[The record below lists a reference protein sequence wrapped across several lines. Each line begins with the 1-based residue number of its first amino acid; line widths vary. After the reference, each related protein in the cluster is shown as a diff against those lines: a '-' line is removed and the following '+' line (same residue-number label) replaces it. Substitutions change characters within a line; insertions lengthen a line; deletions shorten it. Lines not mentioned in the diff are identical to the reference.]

1 MTRIHHLDPRI
12 RRILFRHMR
21 SYLHPTDIVLLSS
34 DVQILH
40 GQFTLSFRD
49 ARFIFSIDAANR
61 GLVPRQR
68 AGVTTLRE
76 DAMMDIVVFLGEP
89 RWERGGLA
97 GADPFGCFTDG
108 SEVGFP
114 RRRVLG
120 EDEGESGFGLYLV
133 SL

>member
-1 MTRIHHLDPRI
+1 
-12 RRILFRHMR
+12 MR

-76 DAMMDIVVFLGEP
+76 DAMMNIVVFLGEP

-114 RRRVLG
+114 RRRVFG
-120 EDEGESGFGLYLV
+120 EDEGEGGFGLYLV